1 MLKAKEYVLWPQPP
15 KPLTKALAITL
26 GPSNLGEGLPYNQAY
41 ALVKQPNG
49 VLALYKETTKIA
61 EYPGIRA
68 FEERFSVAIAKDGVW
83 IAAQTGEVG
92 GARNQPQQI
101 KVYRDGELLWEVT
114 GYDPQLI
121 FTPVLY
127 QEYQDVNLECL
138 WKTDSVA
145 LLYMGT
151 DGVTL
156 KVKTAYVEFDAYTF
170 ETPHKLVRAIPVKNA
185 VQLWLLDTKGRWVG
199 GTVNFVIA
207 LPHLSGTI
215 QGPERWND
223 PQDGSFSKVYGK
235 QWRWSVDK
243 AENRFVFFSKD
254 AHRSIS
260 VPHSLQDVCFASA
273 AFDQVGYPV
282 VAYQI
287 RNETYVTY
295 WNVLT
300 GQYVTTSA
308 LPLRFP
314 YLFQPATIEGYAYV
328 PNSNVLLVGVNG
340 RNVVL
345 RDQAND
351 YAQETVLFTV
361 HSGLGSVSEV
371 VLSGLRYKVKMTSGQ
386 EFKSGLYPYITLTYR
401 KANAAKPEVVPGHDF
416 LSRITEADVQVRDVV
431 KAYSLPAG
439 TFTAVLVD
447 ADVLLRAI
455 VQAYSVNAVFNA
467 TLTDATVAVAD
478 VVKSYSAIATLNATI
493 ADSDVV
499 LRQIVLPY
507 NPPGISLSAAITDAE
522 VILQ

>member
-61 EYPGIRA
+61 EYPGISA
-68 FEERFSVAIAKDGVW
+68 FEERFSVAIATDGVW

-101 KVYRDGELLWEVT
+101 KVYRDGKLQWEVT

-127 QEYQDVNLECL
+127 QEHPDINLECL
-138 WKTDSVA
+138 WKAGSVA

-151 DGVTL
+151 DGVTM
-156 KVKTAYVEFDAYTF
+156 KVKIADVEFDAYTF
-170 ETPHKLVRAIPVKNA
+170 ETPHKLVRAVPVENA
-185 VQLWLLDTKGRWVG
+185 VQLWFLDDIGLWVG
-199 GTVNFVIA
+199 GTVIFAVA
-207 LPHLSGTI
+207 LPRLSGTI

-223 PQDGSFSKVYGK
+223 PLDGSFRKVYGK
-235 QWRWSVDK
+235 RWRWRVDK
-243 AENRFVFFSKD
+243 SENRFVFTSD
-254 AHRSIS
+254 DDQRSIS

-273 AFDQVGYPV
+273 AFDQAGYPA

-295 WNVLT
+295 WNAFT

-314 YLFQPATIEGYAYV
+314 YLLQPAVIKGYAHI
-328 PNSNVLLVGVNG
+328 PGSNVLLVGVNG
-340 RNVVL
+340 RNLVL
-345 RDQAND
+345 RDQANE

-361 HSGLGSVSEV
+361 NSGLGSVQDV
-371 VLSGLRYKVKMTSGQ
+371 VLSGLRYKVKMTGGQ
-386 EFKSGLYPYITLTYR
+386 EFRSSLYPYITLTYR
-401 KANAAKPEVVPGHDF
+401 KANATTPEVVPGHDF

-431 KAYSLPAG
+431 KAYSLPAV

-447 ADVLLRAI
+447 ADVLLRTV

-478 VVKSYSAIATLNATI
+478 VVKPYSAIATLNATI

-499 LRQIVLPY
+499 LRQVVLPY

-522 VILQ
+522 VILR